1 MKRDLIGA
9 SLRQD
14 VELVATFGGA
24 EIVKHPDGTLEI
36 RGGTEQEKT
45 QAHAWMKQ
53 FLTQGRLTLRRVR

>member
-1 MKRDLIGA
+1 MKHDLIGA
-9 SLRQD
+9 SMREE
-14 VELVATFGGA
+14 VELVASFGGA
-24 EIVKHPDGTLEI
+24 ELVKHLDGTLEI

>member
-1 MKRDLIGA
+1 MREE
-9 SLRQD
+9 
-14 VELVATFGGA
+14 VELVASFGGA
-24 EIVKHPDGTLEI
+24 ELVKHLDGTLEI